1 MADNVK
7 ITSKGQITIPKRLRD
22 EIKIKVGMYLNAYIE
37 DGNLVL
43 KPLPQDSDK
52 AKLLNYAY
60 EESRGNIGIDRVR
73 EMAKDFNLNMAAQ
86 VRDIREEEAA
96 ADE

>member
-1 MADNVK
+1 MTNNVK
-7 ITSKGQITIPKRLRD
+7 ITSKGQITIPKKLRD
-22 EIKIKVGMYLNAYIE
+22 EIQIKVGMYLNAYVK

-60 EESRGNIGIDRVR
+60 KESQGNIGIDKVR
-73 EMAKDFNLNMAAQ
+73 EKTRDFNLNMASQ

-96 ADE
+96 DDE